1 MLKFVGRK
9 NCRIASPSDRIRK
22 VKRIYLLT
30 RDLHLYAGLF
40 ISPFLLIFAV
50 SVFCLA
56 HGWLPAPEHPA
67 PRTFSGLKVPSGIQ
81 QAKGKEQL
89 ALLRP
94 LLDQMD
100 VHGEI
105 NFVRNVASENRLI
118 VPVSVPGR
126 ETEVSLHL
134 PSGTAV
140 ITERANSFLN
150 SIVYLHKMPGP
161 HNVAYAAT
169 GFTRASGDG
178 LLTLRRMRLS
188 SLRQAESISGSRSG
202 PNGASVSHC

>member
-1 MLKFVGRK
+1 M
-9 NCRIASPSDRIRK
+9 
-22 VKRIYLLT
+22 KRIYLLT

-56 HGWLPAPEHPA
+56 HGWLPAPEHPQ
-67 PRTFSGLKVPSGIQ
+67 PRTFSGLRVPSGIE

-105 NFVRNVASENRLI
+105 NFVRNVASENRL
-118 VPVSVPGR
+118 VMPVIVPGR

-134 PSGTAV
+134 PTGTAV

-150 SIVYLHKMPGP
+150 SVVYLHKMPGP
-161 HNVAYAAT
+161 HNVAIRGNWVYTRVWRWFADATAYAT
-169 GFTRASGDG
+169 LFITASGIYLWIALRAERRVG
-178 LLTLRRMRLS
+178 VALLTAGMLTFVGMVLT
-188 SLRQAESISGSRSG
+188 LAL
-202 PNGASVSHC
+202 